1 MMRGNRK
8 SAEGTYTMLQNAGSL
23 RILVVGCGN
32 MGASHAR
39 AFQNIRGV
47 EIAGLVSRGESKRH
61 LARKLSID
69 APLFDDLGTA
79 LASVAPDAVCIS
91 TYPDTHE
98 AFTLAALEAGCHV
111 FVEKPL
117 APDTE
122 GARRMVEGAQRAG
135 RKLVVGYIL
144 RHHPTWQKF
153 IGIARTLGSPLVMR
167 MNLNQ
172 QSSGAEWQVH
182 RGLLASAS
190 PIVDC
195 GVHYVDVMCQMVAAK
210 PLRVSAIGACLDPS
224 LPGRQY
230 NYGQL
235 QIVFSDGSVGW
246 YEAGWGPMMSET
258 AFFVKDVIGP
268 RGAASIQ
275 SVHSDSDGGSAKVE
289 DHVRS
294 NAIRVHHSDLTPS
307 GSFARPDEWL
317 TQTDEPDHDELC
329 RREQEFFVRAI
340 REQIDLT
347 SHLEDSLASL
357 AIVLAA
363 DQAMRTG
370 QPVDLSEGEF
380 TLRASGA

>member
-1 MMRGNRK
+1 MHRDTGHT
-8 SAEGTYTMLQNAGSL
+8 GPL

-39 AFQNIRGV
+39 AFRHMSEV
-47 EIAGLVSRGESKRH
+47 EVAGLVSRGESKH
-61 LARKLSID
+61 QLATALSLHV
-69 APLFDDLGTA
+69 PLFDDVNIA
-79 LASVAPDAVCIS
+79 LASLAPDAVCIS

-98 AFTLAALEAGCHV
+98 AFTLAALDAGCHV

-117 APDTE
+117 APDTA
-122 GARRMVEGAQRAG
+122 GARRMVEAAQRAD

-153 IGIARTLGSPLVMR
+153 IDIARTMGSPLVMR

-182 RGLLASAS
+182 RGLLSSVS

-195 GVHYVDVMCQMVAAK
+195 GVHYVDVMCQMVRAR
-210 PLRVSAIGACLDPS
+210 PLRVSAIGACLDTS
-224 LPGRQY
+224 LPEGRC

-268 RGAASIQ
+268 RGAVSIQ
-275 SVHSDSDGGSAKVE
+275 SIHSDSTGASAKVE

-294 NAIRVHHSDLTPS
+294 NAIRVHHAELTSS

-317 TQTDEPDHDELC
+317 TQADEPDHDELC

-340 REQIDLT
+340 REQLDLT

-357 AIVLAA
+357 SIVLAA
-363 DQAMRTG
+363 DEAMRTG
-370 QPVDLSEGEF
+370 QSVDLSGCDF
-380 TLRASGA
+380 ALHPTGTR